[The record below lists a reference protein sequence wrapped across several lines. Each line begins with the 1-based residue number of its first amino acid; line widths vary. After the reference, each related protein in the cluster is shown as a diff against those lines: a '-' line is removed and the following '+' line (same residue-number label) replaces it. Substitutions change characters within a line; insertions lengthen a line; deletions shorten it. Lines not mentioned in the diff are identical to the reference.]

1 MPQSLQGR
9 LSLLLECLHEQRVL
23 LVLDNLEALLQE
35 GDLAGRYR
43 SGYAG
48 YGQVLQRVG
57 ETAHQSCL
65 MLTSREKPASLVL
78 LEETHSRVRALR
90 LVGLDADA
98 GAQLLAEKG
107 VVGTPQERARLVE
120 TYAGNP
126 LALKVVTETISD
138 LFAGE
143 ASSMQP
149 ISRAAPTHSLPVRLG
164 VPSVRPV
171 SR

>member
-1 MPQSLQGR
+1 MSSVSSWCWITWKPCCRKGI
-9 LSLLLECLHEQRVL
+9 
-23 LVLDNLEALLQE
+23 
-35 GDLAGRYR
+35 
-43 SGYAG
+43 
-48 YGQVLQRVG
+48 
-57 ETAHQSCL
+57 
-65 MLTSREKPASLVL
+65 SRGVIAPVTRGMGKCCNGWAKPASLVL

-138 LFAGE
+138 LFAVGVGPFLRQSLVILG
-143 ASSMQP
+143 SS
-149 ISRAAPTHSLPVRLG
+149 G
-164 VPSVRPV
+164 
-171 SR
+171 